1 MLYLEL
7 FCKYNTLIRILDY
20 SAMKKIFVDCQAL
33 RKLREAWRLTGLS
46 SAMPSECVGEAGFTD
61 TLRPHAD
68 YGSRLNTGCLI
79 RLVRLRQGCRTH
91 KTSNRQPVFLT
102 PAP

>member
-33 RKLREAWRLTGLS
+33 TIPEK
-46 SAMPSECVGEAGFTD
+46 C
-61 TLRPHAD
+61 
-68 YGSRLNTGCLI
+68 
-79 RLVRLRQGCRTH
+79 
-91 KTSNRQPVFLT
+91 
-102 PAP
+102 

>member
-20 SAMKKIFVDCQAL
+20 SAMKKIFVDCQA
-33 RKLREAWRLTGLS
+33 LREAWRLTGLS

-68 YGSRLNTGCLI
+68 YGNRLNTGCSLI
-79 RLVRLRQGCRTH
+79 KNLSRRVTLRLLRPTAA
-91 KTSNRQPVFLT
+91 KNISVPI
-102 PAP
+102 PP